1 MTKSEIRSF
10 VKGLVRGISVEERAR
25 FSEALK
31 EEVVGLECWRSAKE
45 VMLFFSL
52 PDEVDML
59 PLIRA
64 ALAEQKRIYLP
75 RVIATKVSRDVD
87 VCEVAEGNT
96 LAMGGTLPKKSE
108 QAMGSTLP
116 MRGTLPKKSTL
127 PAGNTVS
134 GEEMILEVRELAPGL
149 MPGQSRPG
157 QLAQMLPP
165 KQLAQMLP
173 PEQLAQMLPPG
184 QLAQMLP
191 PEQLEQMLPPGQLPP
206 ELLEQILPHEQL
218 PPGQLAP
225 GRWGIWE
232 PTDEAPLLSDYSRL
246 DLVVVPGVAFSSDG
260 KRLGRGK
267 SFYDRFLP
275 LVPRAAFVGVC
286 YPCQVVEQ
294 IPADPWDIGMDIV
307 CCGKKR

>member
-10 VKGLVRGISVEERAR
+10 VKGLVRGISVEERTR

-75 RVIATKVSRDVD
+75 RVIAAQVSRGVD

-116 MRGTLPKKSTL
+116 MRGTLPKESTL
-127 PAGNTVS
+127 PAGNGER
-134 GEEMILEVRELAPGL
+134 GEEMVLEVRELAPGL
-149 MPGQSRPG
+149 MPGQLRPG
-157 QLAQMLPP
+157 
-165 KQLAQMLP
+165 QLAQMLP

-184 QLAQMLP
+184 QLAL
-191 PEQLEQMLPPGQLPP
+191 
-206 ELLEQILPHEQL
+206 
-218 PPGQLAP
+218 

-307 CCGKKR
+307 CCGEKR

>member
-10 VKGLVRGISVEERAR
+10 VKGLVRGISIEERAR

-31 EEVVGLECWRSAKE
+31 KEVVGLECWRSAKE

-75 RVIATKVSRDVD
+75 RVIATQVSRGVD

-96 LAMGGTLPKKSE
+96 LPKEGTLAMGGTLPKKSTL
-108 QAMGSTLP
+108 AMGSTLP
-116 MRGTLPKKSTL
+116 MESTL

-134 GEEMILEVRELAPGL
+134 CEEMILEVRELA
-149 MPGQSRPG
+149 
-157 QLAQMLPP
+157 
-165 KQLAQMLP
+165 
-173 PEQLAQMLPPG
+173 
-184 QLAQMLP
+184 
-191 PEQLEQMLPPGQLPP
+191 
-206 ELLEQILPHEQL
+206 
-218 PPGQLAP
+218 PGQLAP

-286 YPCQVVEQ
+286 YPCQLVEQ

-307 CCGKKR
+307 CCGEKR

>member
-10 VKGLVRGISVEERAR
+10 VKGLVRGISVEERTR

-75 RVIATKVSRDVD
+75 RVIATQVSRGVD

-116 MRGTLPKKSTL
+116 MRGTLPKESTL
-127 PAGNTVS
+127 PAGNGER
-134 GEEMILEVRELAPGL
+134 GEEMVLEVRELAPGL
-149 MPGQSRPG
+149 MPGQLRPG

-165 KQLAQMLP
+165 
-173 PEQLAQMLPPG
+173 E

-191 PEQLEQMLPPGQLPP
+191 PEQLEQMLPPGQLA
-206 ELLEQILPHEQL
+206 L
-218 PPGQLAP
+218 

>member
-10 VKGLVRGISVEERAR
+10 VKGLVRGISVEERTR

-75 RVIATKVSRDVD
+75 RVIATQVSRGVD
-87 VCEVAEGNT
+87 VCKVAEGNT

-134 GEEMILEVRELAPGL
+134 GKEMILEVRELAPG
-149 MPGQSRPG
+149 
-157 QLAQMLPP
+157 QLAL
-165 KQLAQMLP
+165 
-173 PEQLAQMLPPG
+173 
-184 QLAQMLP
+184 
-191 PEQLEQMLPPGQLPP
+191 
-206 ELLEQILPHEQL
+206 
-218 PPGQLAP
+218 

>member
-75 RVIATKVSRDVD
+75 RVIATKVSRDAD

-96 LAMGGTLPKKSE
+96 LAMRGTLAKKSE
-108 QAMGSTLP
+108 QAMGSTL
-116 MRGTLPKKSTL
+116 LKKSTL

-134 GEEMILEVRELAPGL
+134 CEEMILEVRELAPGMMPGGL
-149 MPGQSRPG
+149 MPGQLRPG
-157 QLAQMLPP
+157 
-165 KQLAQMLP
+165 
-173 PEQLAQMLPPG
+173 QLAQMLPPG
-184 QLAQMLP
+184 QLAL
-191 PEQLEQMLPPGQLPP
+191 
-206 ELLEQILPHEQL
+206 
-218 PPGQLAP
+218 

-307 CCGKKR
+307 CCGEKR

>member
-10 VKGLVRGISVEERAR
+10 VKGLVRGISVEERTR

-75 RVIATKVSRDVD
+75 RVIATQVSRGVD

-96 LAMGGTLPKKSE
+96 L
-108 QAMGSTLP
+108 
-116 MRGTLPKKSTL
+116 PKKSTL
-127 PAGNTVS
+127 PAGNIVS
-134 GEEMILEVRELAPGL
+134 GEEMILEVRELAPGMMPEEL
-149 MPGQSRPG
+149 MPAQLRPG
-157 QLAQMLPP
+157 QTEQILPPEQLAQMLPP

-173 PEQLAQMLPPG
+173 SE
-184 QLAQMLP
+184 
-191 PEQLEQMLPPGQLPP
+191 
-206 ELLEQILPHEQL
+206 
-218 PPGQLAP
+218 QLAP

>member
-10 VKGLVRGISVEERAR
+10 VKGLVRGISVEERTR

-75 RVIATKVSRDVD
+75 RVIATQVSRGVD

-96 LAMGGTLPKKSE
+96 LAMGGTLPKKS
-108 QAMGSTLP
+108 
-116 MRGTLPKKSTL
+116 TL

-134 GEEMILEVRELAPGL
+134 CEEMILEVRELAPGL
-149 MPGQSRPG
+149 MPGQLRPG
-157 QLAQMLPP
+157 
-165 KQLAQMLP
+165 QLAQMLP

-184 QLAQMLP
+184 QLAL
-191 PEQLEQMLPPGQLPP
+191 GQ
-206 ELLEQILPHEQL
+206 
-218 PPGQLAP
+218 
-225 GRWGIWE
+225 WGIWE

-307 CCGKKR
+307 CCGEKR

>member
-10 VKGLVRGISVEERAR
+10 VKGLVRGISVEERTR

-75 RVIATKVSRDVD
+75 RVIATQVSRSVD

-108 QAMGSTLP
+108 QAMGNTL
-116 MRGTLPKKSTL
+116 LKKSTL

-134 GEEMILEVRELAPGL
+134 CEEMVLEVRELAPGL
-149 MPGQSRPG
+149 MPGQLRPG
-157 QLAQMLPP
+157 
-165 KQLAQMLP
+165 QLAQMLP

-184 QLAQMLP
+184 QLP
-191 PEQLEQMLPPGQLPP
+191 PEQLAP
-206 ELLEQILPHEQL
+206 E
-218 PPGQLAP
+218 QLAP

>member
-75 RVIATKVSRDVD
+75 RVIATQVSRGAD

-96 LAMGGTLPKKSE
+96 LAMG
-108 QAMGSTLP
+108 
-116 MRGTLPKKSTL
+116 GTLPKKSTL

-134 GEEMILEVRELAPGL
+134 GEEMILEVRELAP
-149 MPGQSRPG
+149 
-157 QLAQMLPP
+157 
-165 KQLAQMLP
+165 
-173 PEQLAQMLPPG
+173 EQLAL
-184 QLAQMLP
+184 
-191 PEQLEQMLPPGQLPP
+191 
-206 ELLEQILPHEQL
+206 
-218 PPGQLAP
+218 

-260 KRLGRGK
+260 RRLGRGK

-307 CCGKKR
+307 CCGEKR

>member
-75 RVIATKVSRDVD
+75 RVIATQVSRGVD

-96 LAMGGTLPKKSE
+96 
-108 QAMGSTLP
+108 QP
-116 MRGTLPKKSTL
+116 MESTL
-127 PAGNTVS
+127 PAGDTVS
-134 GEEMILEVRELAPGL
+134 CEEMILEVRELAPGL

-165 KQLAQMLP
+165 
-173 PEQLAQMLPPG
+173 
-184 QLAQMLP
+184 
-191 PEQLEQMLPPGQLPP
+191 EQLEQMLPPGQLPP
-206 ELLEQILPHEQL
+206 EQL
-218 PPGQLAP
+218 APGQLAP

-307 CCGKKR
+307 CCGEKR

>member
-1 MTKSEIRSF
+1 MTKSVIRSF
-10 VKGLVRGISVEERAR
+10 VKGLVRGISVEERTR

-75 RVIATKVSRDVD
+75 RVIATQVSRGVD

-96 LAMGGTLPKKSE
+96 LAMGGTLPTKSE
-108 QAMGSTLP
+108 QAMGN
-116 MRGTLPKKSTL
+116 TLPKKSTL

-134 GEEMILEVRELAPGL
+134 CEEMILEVRELA
-149 MPGQSRPG
+149 
-157 QLAQMLPP
+157 
-165 KQLAQMLP
+165 
-173 PEQLAQMLPPG
+173 
-184 QLAQMLP
+184 
-191 PEQLEQMLPPGQLPP
+191 
-206 ELLEQILPHEQL
+206 
-218 PPGQLAP
+218 PGQLAP

-232 PTDEAPLLSDYSRL
+232 PTDEAPLLRDYSRL

-307 CCGKKR
+307 CCGEKR

>member
-75 RVIATKVSRDVD
+75 RVIATQVSRGVD

-96 LAMGGTLPKKSE
+96 LPKE
-108 QAMGSTLP
+108 
-116 MRGTLPKKSTL
+116 STL

-134 GEEMILEVRELAPGL
+134 GEEMILEVRELAPG
-149 MPGQSRPG
+149 
-157 QLAQMLPP
+157 QLAL
-165 KQLAQMLP
+165 
-173 PEQLAQMLPPG
+173 G
-184 QLAQMLP
+184 Q
-191 PEQLEQMLPPGQLPP
+191 
-206 ELLEQILPHEQL
+206 
-218 PPGQLAP
+218 
-225 GRWGIWE
+225 WGIWE

-307 CCGKKR
+307 CCGEKR

>member
-75 RVIATKVSRDVD
+75 RVIATQVSRGAD
-87 VCEVAEGNT
+87 VCEVAEGN
-96 LAMGGTLPKKSE
+96 
-108 QAMGSTLP
+108 
-116 MRGTLPKKSTL
+116 TL

-134 GEEMILEVRELAPGL
+134 GEEMILEVRELAPGMMPGGL
-149 MPGQSRPG
+149 MPGQLRPG
-157 QLAQMLPP
+157 QLA
-165 KQLAQMLP
+165 
-173 PEQLAQMLPPG
+173 E
-184 QLAQMLP
+184 MLP

-206 ELLEQILPHEQL
+206 EQL
-218 PPGQLAP
+218 PLGQLAP

>member
-108 QAMGSTLP
+108 KAMGSTLP
-116 MRGTLPKKSTL
+116 MRGTLPKESTL
-127 PAGNTVS
+127 PAGNGER
-134 GEEMILEVRELAPGL
+134 GEEMVLEVRELAPGL
-149 MPGQSRPG
+149 MPGQLRPG
-157 QLAQMLPP
+157 
-165 KQLAQMLP
+165 QLAQMLP
-173 PEQLAQMLPPG
+173 PEQLAQMLPPV
-184 QLAQMLP
+184 
-191 PEQLEQMLPPGQLPP
+191 QLPP
-206 ELLEQILPHEQL
+206 EQL
-218 PPGQLAP
+218 PPGQLAL

-307 CCGKKR
+307 CCGEKR

>member
-64 ALAEQKRIYLP
+64 ALEEQKRIYLP
-75 RVIATKVSRDVD
+75 RVIAAQVSRGVD

-96 LAMGGTLPKKSE
+96 LAMRGTLAKKSE

-116 MRGTLPKKSTL
+116 KKSEQAMGNTLPKKSTL

-149 MPGQSRPG
+149 MPGGLMPG
-157 QLAQMLPP
+157 QLRPG
-165 KQLAQMLP
+165 QLAQMLP
-173 PEQLAQMLPPG
+173 PEQLAQM
-184 QLAQMLP
+184 
-191 PEQLEQMLPPGQLPP
+191 
-206 ELLEQILPHEQL
+206 L

>member
-10 VKGLVRGISVEERAR
+10 VKGLVRGISVEERTR

-75 RVIATKVSRDVD
+75 RVIATQVSRGVD

-116 MRGTLPKKSTL
+116 MRGTLPKESTL
-127 PAGNTVS
+127 PAGNGER
-134 GEEMILEVRELAPGL
+134 GEEMVLEVRELAPGL
-149 MPGQSRPG
+149 MPGQLRPG

-173 PEQLAQMLPPG
+173 PEQLAQI
-184 QLAQMLP
+184 
-191 PEQLEQMLPPGQLPP
+191 LPPGQLPP
-206 ELLEQILPHEQL
+206 EQL

-307 CCGKKR
+307 CCGEKR

>member
-10 VKGLVRGISVEERAR
+10 VKGLVRGISVEERTR

-45 VMLFFSL
+45 VMLYFSL

-75 RVIATKVSRDVD
+75 RVIATQVSRGVD
-87 VCEVAEGNT
+87 VCEVAKGNT

-116 MRGTLPKKSTL
+116 MRGTLPKESTL
-127 PAGNTVS
+127 PAGNGER
-134 GEEMILEVRELAPGL
+134 GEEMVLEVRELAPGMMPEGL
-149 MPGQSRPG
+149 MPGQLRPE
-157 QLAQMLPP
+157 QLEQIL
-165 KQLAQMLP
+165 L

-191 PEQLEQMLPPGQLPP
+191 PEQLEQILLP
-206 ELLEQILPHEQL
+206 EQL
-218 PPGQLAP
+218 AL

-307 CCGKKR
+307 CCGEKR

>member
-10 VKGLVRGISVEERAR
+10 VKGLVRRISVEERTR

-75 RVIATKVSRDVD
+75 RVIATQVSRDVD

-96 LAMGGTLPKKSE
+96 LPKKSTL
-108 QAMGSTLP
+108 AMGSTLP
-116 MRGTLPKKSTL
+116 MESTL

-134 GEEMILEVRELAPGL
+134 CEEMILEVRELAPGL
-149 MPGQSRPG
+149 MPGQLRPG

-165 KQLAQMLP
+165 
-173 PEQLAQMLPPG
+173 
-184 QLAQMLP
+184 
-191 PEQLEQMLPPGQLPP
+191 
-206 ELLEQILPHEQL
+206 EQL

-307 CCGKKR
+307 CCGEKR

>member
-10 VKGLVRGISVEERAR
+10 VKGLVRGISVEERTR

-96 LAMGGTLPKKSE
+96 L
-108 QAMGSTLP
+108 
-116 MRGTLPKKSTL
+116 PKKSTL
-127 PAGNTVS
+127 PAGNIVS

-149 MPGQSRPG
+149 IPG
-157 QLAQMLPP
+157 QLR
-165 KQLAQMLP
+165 

-184 QLAQMLP
+184 QLAL
-191 PEQLEQMLPPGQLPP
+191 
-206 ELLEQILPHEQL
+206 
-218 PPGQLAP
+218 

>member
-10 VKGLVRGISVEERAR
+10 VKGLVRGISVEERTR

-75 RVIATKVSRDVD
+75 RVIATQVSRGVD
-87 VCEVAEGNT
+87 VCKVAEGN
-96 LAMGGTLPKKSE
+96 
-108 QAMGSTLP
+108 
-116 MRGTLPKKSTL
+116 TL

-134 GEEMILEVRELAPGL
+134 GEEMILEVRELAP
-149 MPGQSRPG
+149 
-157 QLAQMLPP
+157 
-165 KQLAQMLP
+165 
-173 PEQLAQMLPPG
+173 E
-184 QLAQMLP
+184 
-191 PEQLEQMLPPGQLPP
+191 
-206 ELLEQILPHEQL
+206 
-218 PPGQLAP
+218 QLAP

>member
-75 RVIATKVSRDVD
+75 RVIATQVSRGVD

-96 LAMGGTLPKKSE
+96 LPKES
-108 QAMGSTLP
+108 S
-116 MRGTLPKKSTL
+116 L

-134 GEEMILEVRELAPGL
+134 GEEMILEVRELAP
-149 MPGQSRPG
+149 
-157 QLAQMLPP
+157 
-165 KQLAQMLP
+165 
-173 PEQLAQMLPPG
+173 E
-184 QLAQMLP
+184 
-191 PEQLEQMLPPGQLPP
+191 
-206 ELLEQILPHEQL
+206 
-218 PPGQLAP
+218 QLAP

-307 CCGKKR
+307 CCGEQRLCGEKR

>member
-10 VKGLVRGISVEERAR
+10 VKGLVRGISVVERAR

-75 RVIATKVSRDVD
+75 RVIATQVSRGVD

-96 LAMGGTLPKKSE
+96 LPKE
-108 QAMGSTLP
+108 
-116 MRGTLPKKSTL
+116 STL

-134 GEEMILEVRELAPGL
+134 GEEMILEVRELA
-149 MPGQSRPG
+149 
-157 QLAQMLPP
+157 
-165 KQLAQMLP
+165 
-173 PEQLAQMLPPG
+173 
-184 QLAQMLP
+184 
-191 PEQLEQMLPPGQLPP
+191 
-206 ELLEQILPHEQL
+206 
-218 PPGQLAP
+218 PGQLAP

-307 CCGKKR
+307 CCGEKR

>member
-10 VKGLVRGISVEERAR
+10 VKGLVRGISVEERTR

-64 ALAEQKRIYLP
+64 ALAEQKRLYLP
-75 RVIATKVSRDVD
+75 RAIATQVSRGVD
-87 VCEVAEGNT
+87 VCKVAEGNT

-116 MRGTLPKKSTL
+116 MRGTLPKESTL
-127 PAGNTVS
+127 PAGNGER
-134 GEEMILEVRELAPGL
+134 GEEMVLEVRELAPGL
-149 MPGQSRPG
+149 MPGQLRPG
-157 QLAQMLPP
+157 
-165 KQLAQMLP
+165 QLAQMLP

-184 QLAQMLP
+184 QLAL
-191 PEQLEQMLPPGQLPP
+191 
-206 ELLEQILPHEQL
+206 
-218 PPGQLAP
+218 

-307 CCGKKR
+307 CCGEKR

>member
-25 FSEALK
+25 LSEALK
-31 EEVVGLECWRSAKE
+31 EEVVGLECGRSAKE
-45 VMLFFSL
+45 VMLFCSL

-59 PLIRA
+59 PLIKA
-64 ALAEQKRIYLP
+64 ALEEQKHIYLP
-75 RVIATKVSRDVD
+75 RVIATQVSRGVD

-108 QAMGSTLP
+108 QAMGN
-116 MRGTLPKKSTL
+116 TLPKKSTL
-127 PAGNTVS
+127 PAGNIVS

-149 MPGQSRPG
+149 MPGLLRPG
-157 QLAQMLPP
+157 QLRPE
-165 KQLAQMLP
+165 QLAQMLP
-173 PEQLAQMLPPG
+173 PEQL
-184 QLAQMLP
+184 
-191 PEQLEQMLPPGQLPP
+191 
-206 ELLEQILPHEQL
+206 

-225 GRWGIWE
+225 GQLALGRWGIWE

-246 DLVVVPGVAFSSDG
+246 DLVVAPGVAVSSDG

-307 CCGKKR
+307 CCGEKR

>member
-96 LAMGGTLPKKSE
+96 LAMGGTLAKKSE
-108 QAMGSTLP
+108 QAMGSTL
-116 MRGTLPKKSTL
+116 LKKSTL

-134 GEEMILEVRELAPGL
+134 CEEMILEVRELAPGL
-149 MPGQSRPG
+149 MPGQLRPG
-157 QLAQMLPP
+157 
-165 KQLAQMLP
+165 QLAQMLP

-184 QLAQMLP
+184 QLP
-191 PEQLEQMLPPGQLPP
+191 P
-206 ELLEQILPHEQL
+206 EQL

>member
-10 VKGLVRGISVEERAR
+10 VKGLVRGISVEERTR

-75 RVIATKVSRDVD
+75 RVIAAQVSRGVD
-87 VCEVAEGNT
+87 VCEVAEGN
-96 LAMGGTLPKKSE
+96 
-108 QAMGSTLP
+108 
-116 MRGTLPKKSTL
+116 TLPKKSTL

-134 GEEMILEVRELAPGL
+134 GEEMILEVRELAP
-149 MPGQSRPG
+149 
-157 QLAQMLPP
+157 
-165 KQLAQMLP
+165 
-173 PEQLAQMLPPG
+173 EQLAL
-184 QLAQMLP
+184 
-191 PEQLEQMLPPGQLPP
+191 
-206 ELLEQILPHEQL
+206 
-218 PPGQLAP
+218 

-275 LVPRAAFVGVC
+275 LVPRAAYVGVC

-307 CCGKKR
+307 CCGEKR

>member
-10 VKGLVRGISVEERAR
+10 VKGLVRGISVEERTR

-31 EEVVGLECWRSAKE
+31 EEVIGLECWRSAKE

-75 RVIATKVSRDVD
+75 RVIATQVSRGVD
-87 VCEVAEGNT
+87 VCEVAEGNTLPKEGT

-116 MRGTLPKKSTL
+116 KESTL
-127 PAGNTVS
+127 PAGNTVRC
-134 GEEMILEVRELAPGL
+134 EEMILEVRELAPG
-149 MPGQSRPG
+149 
-157 QLAQMLPP
+157 QLAL
-165 KQLAQMLP
+165 
-173 PEQLAQMLPPG
+173 
-184 QLAQMLP
+184 
-191 PEQLEQMLPPGQLPP
+191 
-206 ELLEQILPHEQL
+206 
-218 PPGQLAP
+218 

>member
-10 VKGLVRGISVEERAR
+10 VKGLVRGISVEERTR

-75 RVIATKVSRDVD
+75 RVIAAQVSRGVD
-87 VCEVAEGNT
+87 VCEVAEGN
-96 LAMGGTLPKKSE
+96 
-108 QAMGSTLP
+108 
-116 MRGTLPKKSTL
+116 TLPKKSTL

-134 GEEMILEVRELAPGL
+134 GEEMILEVRELAP
-149 MPGQSRPG
+149 
-157 QLAQMLPP
+157 
-165 KQLAQMLP
+165 
-173 PEQLAQMLPPG
+173 E
-184 QLAQMLP
+184 
-191 PEQLEQMLPPGQLPP
+191 
-206 ELLEQILPHEQL
+206 
-218 PPGQLAP
+218 QLAP

-260 KRLGRGK
+260 RRLGRGK

-307 CCGKKR
+307 CCGEKR

>member
-25 FSEALK
+25 CSEALK

-75 RVIATKVSRDVD
+75 RVIATQVSRGVD

-96 LAMGGTLPKKSE
+96 LPKE
-108 QAMGSTLP
+108 
-116 MRGTLPKKSTL
+116 STL

-134 GEEMILEVRELAPGL
+134 CEEMILEVRELAPGL
-149 MPGQSRPG
+149 MHG
-157 QLAQMLPP
+157 QLRPE
-165 KQLAQMLP
+165 QLAQMLP
-173 PEQLAQMLPPG
+173 PEQLAQMLPPE
-184 QLAQMLP
+184 QLAQM
-191 PEQLEQMLPPGQLPP
+191 
-206 ELLEQILPHEQL
+206 L

-307 CCGKKR
+307 CCGEKR

>member
-96 LAMGGTLPKKSE
+96 LPKEITLAKKSE

-116 MRGTLPKKSTL
+116 MRSRLPEESTL
-127 PAGNTVS
+127 PPGNTVS
-134 GEEMILEVRELAPGL
+134 GEEMILEVRELAPGMMPEGL
-149 MPGQSRPG
+149 MPGQLRPEQLEQILLPE

-165 KQLAQMLP
+165 GQLAQILPPEQLAQMLP

-184 QLAQMLP
+184 QLVL
-191 PEQLEQMLPPGQLPP
+191 
-206 ELLEQILPHEQL
+206 
-218 PPGQLAP
+218 

-232 PTDEAPLLSDYSRL
+232 PTDGAPLLSDYSRL

-307 CCGKKR
+307 CCGEKR

>member
-10 VKGLVRGISVEERAR
+10 VKGLVRGISVEERTR

-75 RVIATKVSRDVD
+75 RVIATQVSRGAD

-116 MRGTLPKKSTL
+116 MRGTLPKESTL
-127 PAGNTVS
+127 PAGNGER
-134 GEEMILEVRELAPGL
+134 GEEMVLEVRELAPGL
-149 MPGQSRPG
+149 MPGGMMPGQLRPG
-157 QLAQMLPP
+157 QQ
-165 KQLAQMLP
+165 
-173 PEQLAQMLPPG
+173 
-184 QLAQMLP
+184 AQMLP
-191 PEQLEQMLPPGQLPP
+191 PEQLEQMLPP
-206 ELLEQILPHEQL
+206 EQL
-218 PPGQLAP
+218 APGQLAP

>member
-10 VKGLVRGISVEERAR
+10 VKGLVRGISVEERTR

-75 RVIATKVSRDVD
+75 RVIATQVSRGVD

-96 LAMGGTLPKKSE
+96 LPKE
-108 QAMGSTLP
+108 
-116 MRGTLPKKSTL
+116 STL

-134 GEEMILEVRELAPGL
+134 YEEMILEVRELAPGL
-149 MPGQSRPG
+149 MPGQLR
-157 QLAQMLPP
+157 
-165 KQLAQMLP
+165 
-173 PEQLAQMLPPG
+173 PG

-206 ELLEQILPHEQL
+206 EQL
-218 PPGQLAP
+218 APGQLAP

-246 DLVVVPGVAFSSDG
+246 DLVVVPGLAFSSDG

-307 CCGKKR
+307 CCGEKR

>member
-10 VKGLVRGISVEERAR
+10 VKGLVRGISVEERTR

-75 RVIATKVSRDVD
+75 RVIATQVSRGVD

-108 QAMGSTLP
+108 QAMGN
-116 MRGTLPKKSTL
+116 TLPKESTL

-149 MPGQSRPG
+149 MPGLLRPG
-157 QLAQMLPP
+157 QLRPG
-165 KQLAQMLP
+165 QLAQMLP
-173 PEQLAQMLPPG
+173 PEQLAQI
-184 QLAQMLP
+184 
-191 PEQLEQMLPPGQLPP
+191 LPPGQLPP
-206 ELLEQILPHEQL
+206 EQL
-218 PPGQLAP
+218 APEQLAP

>member
-10 VKGLVRGISVEERAR
+10 VKGLVRGISVEERTR

-75 RVIATKVSRDVD
+75 RVIATQVSRGVD
-87 VCEVAEGNT
+87 VCKVAEGN
-96 LAMGGTLPKKSE
+96 
-108 QAMGSTLP
+108 
-116 MRGTLPKKSTL
+116 TLPKKSTL
-127 PAGNTVS
+127 PAGNIVS
-134 GEEMILEVRELAPGL
+134 GEEMILEVRELAPGMMPEEL
-149 MPGQSRPG
+149 MPAQLRPG
-157 QLAQMLPP
+157 QMEQILPP
-165 KQLAQMLP
+165 EQLAQMLP

-184 QLAQMLP
+184 QLAQM
-191 PEQLEQMLPPGQLPP
+191 
-206 ELLEQILPHEQL
+206 L

-307 CCGKKR
+307 CCGEKR

>member
-75 RVIATKVSRDVD
+75 RVIATQVSRGVD
-87 VCEVAEGNT
+87 VCEVAEGN
-96 LAMGGTLPKKSE
+96 
-108 QAMGSTLP
+108 
-116 MRGTLPKKSTL
+116 TLPKKSTL

-134 GEEMILEVRELAPGL
+134 GEEMILEVRELAPGMMPEGL
-149 MPGQSRPG
+149 MPGQLR
-157 QLAQMLPP
+157 
-165 KQLAQMLP
+165 
-173 PEQLAQMLPPG
+173 PEQLAQM
-184 QLAQMLP
+184 
-191 PEQLEQMLPPGQLPP
+191 
-206 ELLEQILPHEQL
+206 L

>member
-10 VKGLVRGISVEERAR
+10 VKGLVRGISVEERTR

-75 RVIATKVSRDVD
+75 RVIATKVSRGVD

-96 LAMGGTLPKKSE
+96 LPKE
-108 QAMGSTLP
+108 
-116 MRGTLPKKSTL
+116 STL

-134 GEEMILEVRELAPGL
+134 GEEMVLEVRELA
-149 MPGQSRPG
+149 
-157 QLAQMLPP
+157 
-165 KQLAQMLP
+165 
-173 PEQLAQMLPPG
+173 
-184 QLAQMLP
+184 
-191 PEQLEQMLPPGQLPP
+191 
-206 ELLEQILPHEQL
+206 
-218 PPGQLAP
+218 PGQLAP

>member
-75 RVIATKVSRDVD
+75 RVIATQVSRGVD

-116 MRGTLPKKSTL
+116 MRGTLPKESTL
-127 PAGNTVS
+127 PAGNGER
-134 GEEMILEVRELAPGL
+134 GEEMVLEVRELAPGL
-149 MPGQSRPG
+149 MPGQLRPG
-157 QLAQMLPP
+157 QLAL
-165 KQLAQMLP
+165 
-173 PEQLAQMLPPG
+173 
-184 QLAQMLP
+184 
-191 PEQLEQMLPPGQLPP
+191 
-206 ELLEQILPHEQL
+206 
-218 PPGQLAP
+218 

-307 CCGKKR
+307 CCGEKR